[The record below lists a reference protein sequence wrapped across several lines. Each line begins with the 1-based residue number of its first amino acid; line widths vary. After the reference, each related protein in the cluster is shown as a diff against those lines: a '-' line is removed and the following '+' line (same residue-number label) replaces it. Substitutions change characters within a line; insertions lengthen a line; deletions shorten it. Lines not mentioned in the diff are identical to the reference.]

1 MAEHFVIV
9 GGGQAAAQAVQTL
22 RQNKFDGKIT
32 LIGEESYAPY
42 QRPPLSKKYLAGELE
57 RDRLL
62 LRPLAFYEKN
72 QVDLQLGTRATIL
85 DPEARQVTLEDGRV
99 LRYDGLLLATG
110 SRVRRLEIPGADLQ
124 GIHYVRTIADV
135 DAILTSMQAG
145 KRLVV
150 VGAGYIGLEVG
161 AVCVSAGLEVTVLE
175 ALDRVMARVV
185 CPEVSRFYLDFH
197 ARAGVSIR
205 CDTTVNRFVGEQH
218 VEAVETSDGQRFPCD
233 LAIVGIGIVPEVDL
247 AEAAGL
253 RCEDGITV
261 DEFARTEN
269 HSILAA
275 GDCTNHPSQLLGER
289 IRLES
294 VQNAIEQAKTAAAT
308 FLGERVPYTATPW
321 FWSDQYELK
330 LQIAGLSRGYD
341 QVVVRGTPT
350 EAPFSVFYLRS
361 GQLIAVEAVNSPK
374 EFMIGKKLISARTP
388 VPGERLAEADFDLSA
403 IV

>member
-1 MAEHFVIV
+1 MIV

-22 RQNKFDGKIT
+22 RQKKFAGKIT
-32 LIGEESYAPY
+32 LIAEEPYPPY

-57 RDRLL
+57 RDRLF

-72 QVDLQLGTRATIL
+72 QVDLQLGIRATLL
-85 DPEARQVTLEDGRV
+85 DPEATRVTLEDGRV

-110 SRVRRLEIPGADLQ
+110 SRVRRLEVPGEGLH
-124 GIHYVRTIADV
+124 GIHYVRTVADV
-135 DAILTSMQAG
+135 DAILASMRAG

-185 CPEVSRFYLDFH
+185 CPEVSQFYLDFH
-197 ARAGVSIR
+197 ARADVKIR
-205 CDTTVNRFVGEQH
+205 CNTVVNRFVGKER

-233 LAIVGIGIVPEVDL
+233 LVIVGIGIVPEVSL

-253 RCEDGITV
+253 PCEDGITV

-269 HSILAA
+269 HSVLAA
-275 GDCTNHPSQLLGER
+275 GDCTNHPSLLLGER

-294 VQNAIEQAKTAAAT
+294 VQNAIEQAKTAAMT
-308 FLGERVPYTATPW
+308 FLGERVPYAATPW

-341 QVVVRGTPT
+341 QVVFRGTPT

-361 GQLIAVEAVNSPK
+361 GQLIAVDAINSPK

-388 VPGERLAEADFDLSA
+388 VPCERLVEVDFDLNTL
-403 IV
+403 V